1 MLATA
6 TATHGSYKTHPPPP
20 PLRPPPELIRIR
32 EYLMGGNIRAAQ
44 VLDQDLCLLG
54 VALLNV
60 LQGLLV
66 AVAGGGEGA
75 PVGQGLEEA
84 GDVLVFGPLGRDDA
98 LVLGIGLHEAAVG
111 RPTDL
116 LEKKEKKNIERNYYQ
131 KKTREKR
138 GSSSSCPPAP
148 PAQQRTIFYT
158 VPCRY
163 CMNTLHIKV
172 RKWWE

>member
-20 PLRPPPELIRIR
+20 LRHPPELIRIR

-116 LEKKEKKNIERNYYQ
+116 LEKKRRKKYREELLK

-138 GSSSSCPPAP
+138 G
-148 PAQQRTIFYT
+148 
-158 VPCRY
+158 
-163 CMNTLHIKV
+163 
-172 RKWWE
+172 